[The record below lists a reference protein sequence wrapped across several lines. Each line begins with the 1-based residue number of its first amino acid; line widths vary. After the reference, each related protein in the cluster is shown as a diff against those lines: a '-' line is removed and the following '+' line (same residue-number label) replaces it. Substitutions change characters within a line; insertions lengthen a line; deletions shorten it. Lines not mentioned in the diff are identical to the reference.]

1 MVALINKNKVIF
13 PVFAFLLRLKMK
25 NKVIDKSEK
34 PYFQVYIYLSRKF
47 MYMILTLLVIYVFSN
62 RHF

>member
-47 MYMILTLLVIYVFSN
+47 MYVNSISKCNFDGRIV
-62 RHF
+62 

>member
-34 PYFQVYIYLSRKF
+34 PYFQVYIYLSGKF
-47 MYMILTLLVIYVFSN
+47 VYVILTLLVLCVFSN